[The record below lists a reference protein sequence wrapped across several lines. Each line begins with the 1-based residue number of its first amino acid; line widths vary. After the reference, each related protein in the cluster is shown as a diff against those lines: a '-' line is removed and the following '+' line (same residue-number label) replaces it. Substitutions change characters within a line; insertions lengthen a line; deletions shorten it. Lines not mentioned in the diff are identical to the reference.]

1 MQIVPVERNNT
12 MSNTIKINYST
23 SVFTPAGWRN
33 VGITATATKVSDK
46 MASVTEVL
54 EINGQAPKASMSRTG
69 ASRQK
74 FNGCGISRREVGS
87 NKRLSSCT
95 IL

>member
-1 MQIVPVERNNT
+1 
-12 MSNTIKINYST
+12 MSDTIKINYRT

-33 VGITATATKVSDK
+33 VAITATAIKISDRV
-46 MASVTEVL
+46 ASVLEVL
-54 EINGQAPKASMSRTG
+54 AINGQAPKASMSRTG

-87 NKRLSSCT
+87 NKRLSFCT

>member
-1 MQIVPVERNNT
+1 

-33 VGITATATKVSDK
+33 VEITATATKISEK
-46 MASVTEVL
+46 TASVLEVL

-69 ASRQK
+69 ASRQR